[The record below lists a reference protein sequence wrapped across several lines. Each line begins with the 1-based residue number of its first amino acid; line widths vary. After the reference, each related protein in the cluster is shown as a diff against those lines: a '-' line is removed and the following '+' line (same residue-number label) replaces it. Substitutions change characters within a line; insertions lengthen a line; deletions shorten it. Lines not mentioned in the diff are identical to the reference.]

1 MVTTSGST
9 TLGSKAFHYTL
20 SSKYLVYDFTT
31 SVPNPATMD
40 YNLYYDTG
48 GATGALLNWQGKSLT
63 GFSAYKTASGQ
74 EAHSQFADP
83 LYANITTAPY
93 NFDLASGSPAIN
105 AGTNLGVNT
114 VGVLDYAGNPRVNA
128 NGQVNVGA
136 YEQ

>member
-1 MVTTSGST
+1 M
-9 TLGSKAFHYTL
+9 
-20 SSKYLVYDFTT
+20 YDFTT